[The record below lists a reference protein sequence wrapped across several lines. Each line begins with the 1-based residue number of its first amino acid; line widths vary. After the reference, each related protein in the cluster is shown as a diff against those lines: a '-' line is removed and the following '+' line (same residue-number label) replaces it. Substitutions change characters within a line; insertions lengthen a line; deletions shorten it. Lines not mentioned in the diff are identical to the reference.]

1 MPTSP
6 RAFASLRAPR
16 LSPALR
22 LIMFGVGMASMSAYC
37 TKASDSGG
45 GSGGAHGAS
54 GGSSGTSTGGANS
67 SGGAVGSGGSSSAS
81 GGEPGSGGVTGSGG
95 MVASSGGVT
104 MSGTGGAAAG
114 SGGVVGSG
122 GMTMAGSGGDTST
135 SGDDAAVTDAAC
147 QMATVKFTPKI
158 PTVFVLV
165 DRSGS
170 EFTDATTGTYF
181 MLQGAVL
188 QVIKQLQG
196 TVRFGFGDFVG
207 DHGGSTCK
215 TVFNSVPI
223 ALNNY
228 DPISKQY
235 MMDGPLL
242 PYGTKAETPAADVLP
257 MVKTLLTA
265 DSGDGGKYVLF
276 VTDSQTDFC
285 DDGSPV
291 CPADA
296 VTYRVQDMYAAGIG
310 TLVIGLP
317 TAQSS
322 IASMVLQN
330 LANAGAGQTVALPA
344 GVGANTS
351 ADIASQCTSVA
362 AWKAIG
368 TAAGTAAGTSLATY
382 GTPAGTAPVFT
393 PTSTS
398 QAALADKIA
407 AAVNG
412 VKSCTFDLGNVG
424 GQAIKVDLN
433 QLASAHVCL
442 STSCPDSSEVPQDAT
457 NGWSM
462 SSATELIL
470 NGTACDKWR
479 MPSNNDISFDFPCK
493 SIIFE

>member
-1 MPTSP
+1 M
-6 RAFASLRAPR
+6 
-16 LSPALR
+16 
-22 LIMFGVGMASMSAYC
+22 MFGVGMASLSAYC

-45 GSGGAHGAS
+45 GSGGTHGAS
-54 GGSSGTSTGGANS
+54 GGSSGTSTGGTSSGA
-67 SGGAVGSGGSSSAS
+67 SGGAVGSGGTTGS
-81 GGEPGSGGVTGSGG
+81 GGDSGSGGVTSTGG
-95 MVASSGGVT
+95 MVASGGVTSTGGSVASGGVT
-104 MSGTGGAAAG
+104 ST
-114 SGGVVGSG
+114 G
-122 GMTMAGSGGDTST
+122 GMTTAGSGGDTST

-181 MLQGAVL
+181 TLQSAVL

-207 DHGGSTCK
+207 DHGSSTCK

-242 PYGTKAETPAADVLP
+242 PYGTKAETPASDVLP

-296 VTYRVQDMYAAGIG
+296 VTYRIQDMYAAGIG
-310 TLVIGLP
+310 TMVIGLP

-330 LANAGAGQTVALPA
+330 FANAGAGQTVALPS

-351 ADIASQCTSVA
+351 ADISSQCSSIA

-398 QAALADKIA
+398 QAALANQIA

-442 STSCPDSSEVPQDAT
+442 STSCPDSTEIPQDAT

-462 SSATELIL
+462 SSATQLTL

>member
-1 MPTSP
+1 MPMPSRALSSP
-6 RAFASLRAPR
+6 GAPR
-16 LSPALR
+16 LSRGLR
-22 LIMFGVGMASMSAYC
+22 LIMFAVGMASFSAYC
-37 TKASDSGG
+37 TKASDSGSG
-45 GSGGAHGAS
+45 GSGGAHGGT
-54 GGSSGTSTGGANS
+54 GGASGTSTGGSS
-67 SGGAVGSGGSSSAS
+67 SGGAVGSGGTSSAS
-81 GGEPGSGGVTGSGG
+81 GGDTSSGGATSTGGIVASSGGVVGTGG
-95 MVASSGGVT
+95 MVASSGGI
-104 MSGTGGAAAG
+104 
-114 SGGVVGSG
+114 VGSG
-122 GMTMAGSGGDTST
+122 GMTTSGSGGDTST
-135 SGDDAAVTDAAC
+135 AGDAAVTDAAC

-181 MLQGAVL
+181 TLQAAVL
-188 QVIKQLQG
+188 QVIKQLQA

-207 DHGGSTCK
+207 DHGGSMCK

-223 ALNNY
+223 GLNNY
-228 DPISKQY
+228 DAISKQY
-235 MMDGPLL
+235 MTDGPLL
-242 PYGTKAETPAADVLP
+242 PFGTKAETPAADVLP
-257 MVKTLLTA
+257 MVKTLLTS
-265 DSGDGGKYVLF
+265 DSGDGGKYILF

-285 DDGSPV
+285 DDGGPV

-296 VTYRVQDMYAAGIG
+296 VTYRIQDMYTAGIG
-310 TLVIGLP
+310 TMVIGLP
-317 TAQSS
+317 TAQSN

-330 LANAGAGQTVALPA
+330 LANAGAGQVVALPS
-344 GVGANTS
+344 GVGANSST
-351 ADIASQCTSVA
+351 DIASQCNSVA
-362 AWKAIG
+362 AWKAIA
-368 TAAGTAAGTSLATY
+368 TAASTPAMTSLATY
-382 GTPAGTAPVFT
+382 GTPAGTATVFT

-398 QAALADKIA
+398 QAALANQIA

-442 STSCPDSSEVPQDAT
+442 STSCPDTSEVPQDAT

-462 SSATELIL
+462 SSATQLIL

>member
-1 MPTSP
+1 MSMPSRP
-6 RAFASLRAPR
+6 LSSLGASRISHQLG
-16 LSPALR
+16 LVL
-22 LIMFGVGMASMSAYC
+22 FGIGMASMSAYC
-37 TKASDSGG
+37 TKASDSGSAS

-54 GGSSGTSTGGANS
+54 GGSNGAASGGV
-67 SGGAVGSGGSSSAS
+67 SGGASGGSGGATSAS
-81 GGEPGSGGVTGSGG
+81 GGDTGSGGATSTGG
-95 MVASSGGVT
+95 MVASSGGMV
-104 MSGTGGAAAG
+104 STGGVASSGGMVG
-114 SGGVVGSG
+114 SGGV
-122 GMTMAGSGGDTST
+122 TMSGSGGDTT
-135 SGDDAAVTDAAC
+135 SAGDDAAVTDAAC

-181 MLQGAVL
+181 TLQAAVL
-188 QVIKQLQG
+188 QVIKSLQG
-196 TVRFGFGDFVG
+196 MVRFGFGDFVG
-207 DHGGSTCK
+207 DHSSTCK

-228 DPISKQY
+228 DAISKQY
-235 MMDGPLL
+235 MTDGPLL
-242 PYGTKAETPAADVLP
+242 PFGTKAETPAADVLP
-257 MVKTLLTA
+257 MVKSLLTTDA
-265 DSGDGGKYVLF
+265 GDGGKYVLF

-285 DDGSPV
+285 DDGGPV
-291 CPADA
+291 CPSDA
-296 VTYRVQDMYAAGIG
+296 VTYRIQDMYTAGIG
-310 TLVIGLP
+310 TMVIGLP
-317 TAQSS
+317 TAQSN

-330 LANAGAGQTVALPA
+330 FANAGAGQTVALPS
-344 GVGANTS
+344 GVGLNS
-351 ADIASQCTSVA
+351 SMDVASQCNSVA

-368 TAAGTAAGTSLATY
+368 TAASTATGSSLATY

-398 QAALADKIA
+398 QAALADQIA

-424 GQAIKVDLN
+424 GQSIKVDLN

-442 STSCPDSSEVPQDAT
+442 GTTCPDTTEVPQDAT

-462 SSATELIL
+462 SSATQLTL

-479 MPSNNDISFDFPCK
+479 MPANNDISFDFPCK

>member
-1 MPTSP
+1 MSRSSRASSSP
-6 RAFASLRAPR
+6 GVPR
-16 LSPALR
+16 VSR
-22 LIMFGVGMASMSAYC
+22 GVQLILFGVGMASLSAYC

-45 GSGGAHGAS
+45 GGTGGSHGAS
-54 GGSSGTSTGGANS
+54 GGSSGTATGGAS
-67 SGGAVGSGGSSSAS
+67 GASGGTVGSGGTTSAS
-81 GGEPGSGGVTGSGG
+81 GGDSGSGGVTSTGG
-95 MVASSGGVT
+95 TVASSGGVT
-104 MSGTGGAAAG
+104 STGGTVAS
-114 SGGVVGSG
+114 SGGMPGSG
-122 GMTMAGSGGDTST
+122 GMTTSGSGGDMST
-135 SGDDAAVTDAAC
+135 AGDAAVTDAAC

-181 MLQGAVL
+181 TLQAAVL

-242 PYGTKAETPAADVLP
+242 PFGTKAETPASDVLP

-285 DDGSPV
+285 DDGGPV

-296 VTYRVQDMYAAGIG
+296 VTYRIQDMYAAGIG
-310 TLVIGLP
+310 TMVIGLP

-330 LANAGAGQTVALPA
+330 LANAGAGQTVALPS

-362 AWKAIG
+362 AWKAIA
-368 TAAGTAAGTSLATY
+368 TAAGTATGTSLSTY

-442 STSCPDSSEVPQDAT
+442 STSCPDTSEVPQDAT